1 MAGLS
6 STRMDGHPWLLRQ
19 IGRALATCLLILA
32 GALWYGQ
39 TGASLSVSNSYVSDY
54 LIAAPRWPW
63 LVVACFCFAVVL
75 MLLAFGFLLRAESSP
90 LVLLGCA
97 CMAASSMGVFFMAY
111 APVRHAEQPPAVP
124 HAFWTP
130 QWWFTSKTAATH
142 YEKGMA
148 DAYSDMHYHASR
160 LALGMGVLSILL
172 LATGLAGTHDG
183 RVFAKT
189 TVIMGLVMFG
199 LFYMANHP
207 TGKHGLWQRAGFAVL
222 YAWLWLAR
230 HRIVLPGGAS
240 DSGTALRKVRE

>member
-6 STRMDGHPWLLRQ
+6 SPRMNGHPWLLRQ
-19 IGRALATCLLILA
+19 IGRALVACLLIL
-32 GALWYGQ
+32 GGSLWYGQ
-39 TGASLSVSNSYVSDY
+39 TGAGLSVAGSYVSDY

-75 MLLAFGFLLRAESSP
+75 MLLAFGFLLRAGKSP
-90 LVLLGCA
+90 LVLLGCSL
-97 CMAASSMGVFFMAY
+97 MAASSMGVFFMAY
-111 APVRHAEQPPAVP
+111 APVRHAEQPPPAP

-130 QWWFTSKTAATH
+130 EWWFTSRTAATP

-160 LALGMGVLSILL
+160 LALGMGVLSIVL
-172 LATGLAGTHDG
+172 LAAGLAATDG
-183 RVFAKT
+183 GKPFAKIT
-189 TVIMGLVMFG
+189 LGLGVVMFG

-207 TGKHGLWQRAGFAVL
+207 TGTHGLWQRAGFAVL

-230 HRIVLPGGAS
+230 RQVISPSAS
-240 DSGTALRKVRE
+240 PTRHETPAPSR